1 MRKLDNFD
9 VVLVWFPK
17 QEDPTQYLKHPAIV
31 IDNECYLMSVCSSKI
46 AKPYYTKFD
55 YVLRDYVDAGLDKPT
70 VVKLDI
76 QSHVLDINIIFKI
89 GHLSDYD
96 ILNIKT
102 LLEDRDLDD
111 RVDIIESVDDNINES
126 KDLKIPKEILQATK
140 DIEYQKITGTND
152 GSYYIWPMTD
162 DLQTTRDTVKTL
174 RSKLPNYEI
183 KAMID
188 TTSKHRKIR
197 LMVINDNLLAKIQRI
212 FDIAETKQQLKLVN
226 IDGETI
232 ISDADFDDLRKLS
245 YSDIVQLKNWLE
257 LSIQSIDTHGF
268 YMNPVCWINDR
279 ILSKYNL
286 YIQIL

>member
-1 MRKLDNFD
+1 MRLHNFD
-9 VVLVWFPK
+9 VLFVRFPL
-17 QEDPTQYLKHPAIV
+17 QEDHDVTIPHPAAV
-31 IDNECYLMSVCSSKI
+31 IDGSCYLMTVCTSKLH
-46 AKPYYTKFD
+46 KPYYDELNYQILDWKG
-55 YVLRDYVDAGLDKPT
+55 AGLRKPT
-70 VVKLDI
+70 VIKLNR
-76 QSHVLDINIIFKI
+76 QSHIDDDDIIVYL
-89 GHLSDYD
+89 GHLSDEDIANIEELLSRDDLKSKID
-96 ILNIKT
+96 IL
-102 LLEDRDLDD
+102 
-111 RVDIIESVDDNINES
+111 ESADDNINES

-162 DLQTTRDTVKTL
+162 DLQVIRDVVKTL

-197 LMVINDNLLAKIQRI
+197 LMVVNDSLLDKIQHM
-212 FDIAETKQQLKLVN
+212 FDVAQTKQQLKLVN
-226 IDGETI
+226 TDGETI
-232 ISDADFDDLRKLS
+232 IGDADFNDLRKLS

-257 LSIQSIDTHGF
+257 LSIWHIDTHGF

-286 YIQIL
+286 YIQML

>member
-46 AKPYYTKFD
+46 VKPYYTKFY
-55 YVLRDYVDAGLDKPT
+55 YVLRDYTDAGLDKPT

-102 LLEDRDLDD
+102 LLEDKDLEDK
-111 RVDIIESVDDNINES
+111 VDIIESVDDNINES

-162 DLQTTRDTVKTL
+162 DLQVTRDIVKTL

-197 LMVINDNLLAKIQRI
+197 LMVVNDSLLDKIQHM
-212 FDIAETKQQLKLVN
+212 FDVAQTKQQLKLVN

-232 ISDADFDDLRKLS
+232 IGDADFNDLRKLS

-257 LSIQSIDTHGF
+257 LSIWHIDTHGF

-286 YIQIL
+286 YIQML